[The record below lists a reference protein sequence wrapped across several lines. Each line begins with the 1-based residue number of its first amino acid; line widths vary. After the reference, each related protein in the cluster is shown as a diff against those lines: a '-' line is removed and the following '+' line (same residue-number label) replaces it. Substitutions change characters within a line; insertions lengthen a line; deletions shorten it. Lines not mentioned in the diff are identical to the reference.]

1 MSRISD
7 DYYSIFVEE
16 LTPKFEIMKYLK
28 TILPLSVVFLL
39 VTSCNKTAQ
48 KLPET
53 ITKTESNT
61 LAKMQTASFTING
74 MTCAEGCART
84 IEEKLSKTEG
94 VQTATVDF
102 ETKKAKIEFDSN
114 KQTLESLSKIVE
126 AVGDGETYKVVQ

>member
-1 MSRISD
+1 
-7 DYYSIFVEE
+7 
-16 LTPKFEIMKYLK
+16 MKNLK
-28 TILPLSVVFLL
+28 IILPLSVVFLL

-53 ITKTESNT
+53 ITKTESNIP
-61 LAKMQTASFTING
+61 AKMQTASFTING

-84 IEEKLSKTEG
+84 IEEKLSNTEG

-102 ETKKAKIEFDSN
+102 ETKKTKIEFDSN

-126 AVGDGETYKVVQ
+126 TVGDGETYKVVQ